1 MQCKQCFKASNAYKS
16 SKFKGNTM
24 TINMTNA
31 LEKTVNTNTN
41 EVRVCYEDSDATHVY
56 YVRNIE
62 FEDYEE
68 LTALE
73 EALNSTS
80 FGRGK
85 FTVDADMLGYC
96 KITYACNGMY
106 GEANTDF
113 AIDLEEKLSVFFE

>member
-1 MQCKQCFKASNAYKS
+1 
-16 SKFKGNTM
+16 M
-24 TINMTNA
+24 TITVTNA
-31 LEKTVNTNTN
+31 VNKAVNANTN

-62 FEDYEE
+62 FEEYEE
-68 LTALE
+68 VTALE
-73 EALNSTS
+73 DALNSTS

-85 FTVDADMLGYC
+85 FTVDADMCGYC
-96 KITYACNGMY
+96 KITYACNGMD